1 MTVVVCAEGVDG
13 LMAII
18 VVSDV
23 TTVDVAVSLSV
34 VATFISAVVSF
45 VSLVVL
51 KGIFVAELVTDAG
64 FSVDGVDCLLA
75 RVVISVIVRDDI
87 VVVVVVFK
95 ETPSV
100 VATFMAVVV
109 TAANEACVA
118 AIVNVAVAVSEG
130 ILDVCASETLVIG
143 VLLISTLSGVL
154 EVSGFV
160 VVYSVSILVVINSVP
175 DTGPVVVSNSELL
188 LVVSSLLL
196 VLS

>member
-1 MTVVVCAEGVDG
+1 MIRHVCHW
-13 LMAII
+13 LC
-18 VVSDV
+18 
-23 TTVDVAVSLSV
+23 
-34 VATFISAVVSF
+34 ATFISAVVSF

-75 RVVISVIVRDDI
+75 RVVVSVIVRDDI
-87 VVVVVVFK
+87 VVVVVDVVVVFK

-100 VATFMAVVV
+100 VTTFMAVVV

-118 AIVNVAVAVSEG
+118 AIVNVPVAVSEG

-143 VLLISTLSGVL
+143 VLLISTLSGVV
-154 EVSGFV
+154 EVAGFV